1 MPFSLDWKPA
11 NPQGALQLISN
22 EPLGSKSID
31 SKPVGIGL
39 EANLSFGGDDKAGLA
54 INSRG
59 GFSVAILND
68 PTDPD
73 EDGIFGSKDV
83 DTADGSLPPQLRFDP
98 ARAYLKIRAEAGV
111 KATGS
116 LPLGAFVGIDAE
128 AEASAIFA
136 DYRAHKPSERARA
149 AFKVDIGK
157 ARFATKLQDVLAL
170 ETGEALAFRFGGK
183 VSVDVTVS
191 WSDLFTG
198 QLGSLGKALG
208 TTTPIAVSIKAGA
221 SVSFGVG
228 ISDDFLIVFSRVDA
242 NRWRAGIRKVK
253 STRIA
258 PSVDAG
264 IDVGLANP
272 GQLQELIATALDGVL
287 GAPLDKVQEVL
298 KASSLESLSPTQRKI
313 AQALLDR
320 FLLKGEM
327 ATIGALRDRVTKIR
341 EKIAGNIEKVLT
353 TRIALS
359 FAYEYNRIT
368 TNTNLLQATFTAKA
382 IKALHPDL
390 AKGKSQ
396 STVEAIRGEKSG
408 IELELYLNQK
418 EITRTQSWG
427 FTLGFGKW
435 ATIGGKDFKKVST
448 VRRTD
453 FMNRVQDSYL
463 GARSYTGMWVGEK
476 SEWGV
481 DLKADMKN
489 YSTDPLVN
497 DFSFGIHL
505 HWLIEQKELSP
516 GELEEWLDSG
526 VVWRVFRE
534 EDVIDTRARLA
545 PALSGGAT
553 LNVQL
558 TIPNGVVRAVLP
570 VLAASPIESFAPML
584 ALAMPWMKISDVRQS
599 AARRRQ
605 LYTPLWA
612 LYLAHPDHTQ
622 GQFAAAA
629 EQHVKEA
636 GRTELILTERTPFGP
651 NPFSFAGLT
660 HINGNT
666 LGACAAFTRGC
677 SILNTAIN
685 SGARNQKT
693 IDKAVGEMDDLWQQS
708 HHVRAIGAYLL
719 DAAERA
725 GVLADV
731 TRTMTVEMDDADSVV
746 ITA

>member
-1 MPFSLDWKPA
+1 MAFVLDWKPA

-22 EPLGSKSID
+22 EPLGSSSID

-39 EANLSFGGDDKAGLA
+39 EPNLSFGGDDGAGFS

-59 GFSVAILND
+59 ALTVAILND
-68 PTDPD
+68 PSDPD
-73 EDGIFGSKDV
+73 EDGILGSTAV
-83 DTADGSLPPQLRFDP
+83 RTADGALPPQLAFDP
-98 ARAYLKIRAEAGV
+98 AVAYVKIRAEAGV

-136 DYRAHKPSERARA
+136 DYRVHQPSQQARA
-149 AFKVDIGK
+149 AFTMDIGS
-157 ARFATKLQDVLAL
+157 ARFATKLEDVLAL
-170 ETGEALAFRFGGK
+170 APGEALAFRFGGK
-183 VSVDVTVS
+183 VSADVTVS

-208 TTTPIAVSIKAGA
+208 TTAPIAVSIKTGA
-221 SVSFGVG
+221 SVSFSVG
-228 ISDDFLIVFSRVDA
+228 ISDDFLVVFSRIDA
-242 NRWRAGIRKVK
+242 NRWRAGVRKVK
-253 STRIA
+253 SSRIA

-264 IDVGLANP
+264 IDVGFADP
-272 GQLQELIATALDGVL
+272 GQLQELISTALDGVL
-287 GAPLDKVQEVL
+287 GAPSEKVEEVVAAPSLD
-298 KASSLESLSPTQRKI
+298 SLGPTQRKV
-313 AQALLDR
+313 AQGLFDR
-320 FLLKGEM
+320 LGLRDGN
-327 ATIGALRDRVTKIR
+327 ATTEALRSRVAAIR
-341 EKIAGNIEKVLT
+341 ERIAGRIEKVLA

-359 FAYEYNRIT
+359 FAYEYNRIAT
-368 TNTNLLQATFTAKA
+368 ETNLLQAAFTA
-382 IKALHPDL
+382 
-390 AKGKSQ
+390 
-396 STVEAIRGEKSG
+396 EAIRTVHPEVIKGKTQSTLQAIREGTPG
-408 IELELYLNQK
+408 IDLELYLNQK
-418 EITRTQSWG
+418 EITRTHAWG

-435 ATIGGKDFKKVST
+435 TAIGGQDFKKVST
-448 VRRTD
+448 IRRTD
-453 FMNRVQDSYL
+453 FQGRVQESYL
-463 GARSYTGMWVGEK
+463 GARSYTGSWVGEK

-489 YSTDPLVN
+489 YSAEPLVN

-505 HWLIEQKELSP
+505 LWLSDQEDLSA

-534 EDVIDTRARLA
+534 QDVIDTRARLLS
-545 PALSGGAT
+545 ALSRRCS

-558 TIPNGVVRAVLP
+558 TIPNSVVRAVLP
-570 VLAASPIESFAPML
+570 LLAASPIESFAPAL
-584 ALAMPWMKISDVRQS
+584 ATAMPWMKVSDARQS

-605 LYTPLWA
+605 LYAPLWTM
-612 LYLAHPDHTQ
+612 YLAHPNHAQ

-629 EQHVKEA
+629 ERHVKKA
-636 GRTELILTERTPFGP
+636 GRTELILTERTPEGP

-677 SILNTAIN
+677 TILNTAIN
-685 SGARNQKT
+685 SGARNRKT

-708 HHVRAIGAYLL
+708 HHVRAIGVYLL
-719 DAAERA
+719 DAVERA
-725 GVLADV
+725 GVLPDV
-731 TRTMTVEMDDADSVV
+731 TRTMTVEVDDTDSVV

>member
-1 MPFSLDWKPA
+1 MAFVVDWKPA
-11 NPQGALQLISN
+11 NPQGALKLISN

-39 EANLSFGGDDKAGLA
+39 EANLSFGGDDSAGLS

-59 GFSVAILND
+59 SFTVAILND
-68 PTDPD
+68 VNDPD
-73 EDGIFGSKDV
+73 EDGILGS
-83 DTADGSLPPQLRFDP
+83 TAVKTAEGALPPQLAFDP
-98 ARAYLKIRAEAGV
+98 AVAYLKIRAEAGV

-136 DYRAHKPSERARA
+136 DYRVHQPSEQARA
-149 AFKVDIGK
+149 AFTMDIGN

-170 ETGEALAFRFGGK
+170 EAGEALAFRFGGR
-183 VSVDVTVS
+183 VSADVTVS

-208 TTTPIAVSIKAGA
+208 TVAPIAVSIKAGA
-221 SVSFGVG
+221 SASFSVG

-242 NRWRAGIRKVK
+242 NRWRAGVRKVK
-253 STRIA
+253 SSRIA

-264 IDVGLANP
+264 IDIGLSNP
-272 GQLQELIATALDGVL
+272 KQLQELISVALDGVL
-287 GAPLDKVQEVL
+287 GAPFEKVQDLL
-298 KASSLESLSPTQRKI
+298 KASSLDDLGSTERKI
-313 AQALLDR
+313 AKTVLDR
-320 FLLKGEM
+320 LGLKDER
-327 ATIGALRDRVTKIR
+327 ATIEALRERVGAIK
-341 EKIAGNIEKVLT
+341 EKIAGNIEKVLK

-368 TNTNLLQATFTAKA
+368 SDTNLLQATFTAKA
-382 IKALHPDL
+382 IKALHPDVI
-390 AKGKSQ
+390 KGKTQ
-396 STVEAIRGEKSG
+396 STVQAIRDGKSG
-408 IELELYLNQK
+408 IDLELYLNQK
-418 EITRTQSWG
+418 EIVRTHSWG

-448 VRRTD
+448 IRRTD
-453 FMNRVQDSYL
+453 FQGRIQESYL
-463 GARSYTGMWVGEK
+463 GARSYTGTWVGEK

-489 YSTDPLVN
+489 YSAEPLVN

-505 HWLIEQKELSP
+505 LWLVEQKDLSP
-516 GELEEWLDSG
+516 SELEEWLDSG
-526 VVWRVFRE
+526 VIWRVFRE
-534 EDVIDTRARLA
+534 QDVIEARARLA
-545 PALSGGAT
+545 PALSNSAS
-553 LNVQL
+553 LNVQV
-558 TIPNGVVRAVLP
+558 TIPNSVVRAVLP
-570 VLAASPIESFAPML
+570 DLAVSPTDSFAPAL
-584 ALAMPWMKISDVRQS
+584 ALAMPWMKVSDARQS

-612 LYLAHPDHTQ
+612 MYLAKPEHSQ

-636 GRTELILTERTPFGP
+636 GRTELILTERTPAGP

-666 LGACAAFTRGC
+666 LGACASFTRGC
-677 SILNTAIN
+677 NILNAAIN

-693 IDKAVGEMDDLWQQS
+693 IDRAVGEMDDLWQQS

-731 TRTMTVEMDDADSVV
+731 TRTMTVDVEDMDSVV